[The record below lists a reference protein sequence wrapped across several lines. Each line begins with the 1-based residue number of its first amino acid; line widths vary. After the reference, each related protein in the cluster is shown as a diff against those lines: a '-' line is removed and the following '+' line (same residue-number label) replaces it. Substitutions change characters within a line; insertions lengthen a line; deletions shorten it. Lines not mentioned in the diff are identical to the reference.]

1 MRCLSF
7 FHSFNLMSFEAFRLT
22 NMRCLHKTLVSHLS
36 KCKIRLWPT
45 ISNSKK
51 KNICRLK
58 LNIAIN
64 RIYRKLFIAKIYS
77 TNSLCAF
84 ASILF
89 VILLA
94 LFQVFNF
101 HLCIIF
107 FVCKKWKLL
116 LFNIVFCLRDELK
129 CCTFRVIQ
137 LKLFHECHFWND
149 FFIFVESYFSYFP
162 IKIL

>member
-1 MRCLSF
+1 MCCLSS

-22 NMRCLHKTLVSHLS
+22 NMRCLHKTLVFHLS
-36 KCKIRLWPT
+36 KCKISLRPT
-45 ISNSKK
+45 ISVHQGKK
-51 KNICRLK
+51 YICRLK

-84 ASILF
+84 SSILY

-101 HLCIIF
+101 HFCIIIF
-107 FVCKKWKLL
+107 FVAKNGNFCYSILC
-116 LFNIVFCLRDELK
+116 FVFA
-129 CCTFRVIQ
+129 T
-137 LKLFHECHFWND
+137 N
-149 FFIFVESYFSYFP
+149 
-162 IKIL
+162 